1 MLELAIQLYRLA
13 NNPSFDDDNIFSAEI
28 VYKPQNVDLI
38 QKLWNSNIVNF
49 REVTVDNNIILSP
62 EDFNTNTGQKITFKY
77 FVPIKE
83 GNTFYK
89 NVSDLAT
96 KNSKGLLPSNY
107 YIVDIDYASGEE
119 LLDSRHSKLKRLIEL
134 SKVVA
139 FLDQLSSYHNKTN
152 YSYYLSLVYIY
163 NNANINPS
171 VIEIETK
178 ITEDLLEIETLDF
191 SLLENFCLKESS
203 NNPDYLATKAIFI
216 SSLGEFLASVP
227 TKETFSKL
235 IKDWKAFCDLF
246 NGNLATYMSGFSLQ
260 KAKKDV
266 AEAELKIA
274 EQLSKVLND
283 IIIKLL
289 GIPVSF
295 AAISIIIKQNT
306 TILEKLIT
314 LIGLLTTSFVIA
326 EAISNQQALLNR
338 VIESKDIIFNGI
350 DGNKNKYP
358 DELKNKISEIISFFE
373 EKQIELKLL
382 LNVFRITAWLPV
394 IFGSVI
400 FCFKHFNSFD
410 CHIGILTFLILLTV
424 VLVFYCKKIYNVI
437 KKNNINGNKWY
448 SNLLKRVFLY

>member
-13 NNPSFDDDNIFSAEI
+13 NNPSFDDDNIFSASIE
-28 VYKPQNVDLI
+28 YKPENVDMI
-38 QKLWNSNIVNF
+38 QKLWNSNIGDF
-49 REVTVDNNIILSP
+49 REVSVDNIIIFSP
-62 EDFNTNTGQKITFKY
+62 EDLDTNTGQKITFKY

-119 LLDSRHSKLKRLIEL
+119 LLDPRHSKLKRLIEL

-152 YSYYLSLVYIY
+152 YSYHLSLVYIY

-191 SLLENFCLKESS
+191 SLLENLCLKESS

-260 KAKKDV
+260 KAKKEV
-266 AEAELKIA
+266 SEAELKIA

-283 IIIKLL
+283 IIVKLL

-295 AAISIIIKQNT
+295 AALSIIIKQNP

-314 LIGLLTTSFVIA
+314 LIGLLITSFVIA
-326 EAISNQQALLNR
+326 EAVANQQALLDR
-338 VIESKDIIFNGI
+338 VVESKDIIFNGFNGKK
-350 DGNKNKYP
+350 DKFP
-358 DELKNKISEIISFFE
+358 DELKNKISEIISSFE
-373 EKQIELKLL
+373 NKQIDLKFLL
-382 LNVFRITAWLPV
+382 WIFRITAWMPVVVGLV
-394 IFGSVI
+394 IFLVNHHDSI
-400 FCFKHFNSFD
+400 HNLFNWN
-410 CHIGILTFLILLTV
+410 IAKTTFWILLGIVIIFYIVKEV
-424 VLVFYCKKIYNVI
+424 VLY
-437 KKNNINGNKWY
+437 
-448 SNLLKRVFLY
+448 LKRKNQQS